1 MTSGTMIR
9 IWVVLVLVDVG
20 CLALGKPQSW
30 SHFFGKH
37 GLVTDFL
44 LLVIVGGFYL
54 FRGNGKS

>member
-1 MTSGTMIR
+1 MIR